1 MGKKQKQLQSLLKEV
16 VGDLTSQ
23 DLLKTV
29 VDTALNGELDEHL
42 GYGKHDPSGY
52 GTDTRRNGY

>member
-23 DLLKTV
+23 DQMNSLSQDLLKTV
-29 VDTALNGELDEHL
+29 PRWMIWNTI
-42 GYGKHDPSGY
+42 SSCF
-52 GTDTRRNGY
+52 